1 LAFYFYFVFNN
12 IHEIFHRTFDF
23 EQQSYLKKENIKMK
37 IFNWARIFWG
47 SNKMLPNFN
56 FPTIGKEFK
65 IKAYGIFFN
74 HSFFGVIVQDGKSI
88 KR

>member
-1 LAFYFYFVFNN
+1 
-12 IHEIFHRTFDF
+12 
-23 EQQSYLKKENIKMK
+23 MK